1 MPRLTRVG
9 VVTDRGPVGPWAERA
24 GLGGLRHLVRR
35 LRWSL
40 RSHDFAPESEAAL
53 LDRMSAAET
62 ALYRRLTVVDRHH
75 AVHNAAHCI
84 DAGLGDELV
93 VAAALHDVG
102 KLEAGLGTSGR
113 VRRVAAQPGRR
124 PRAGRVVAW
133 AFGDARAGRFLCVTP
148 RAGCG
153 HARRDRFGSRG
164 HRVGPG
170 PPPTPRRGRSRA
182 VGGPRFVAGRSGLT
196 GPRQAGSSPTAVRT
210 RSATGAAM
218 ERALPAPTARRRRV
232 SAGSLSSSAKRA

>member
-62 ALYRRLTVVDRHH
+62 ALYRRLSVVDRHH

-113 VRRVAAQPGRR
+113 VLASLLSLGAGRERVAS
-124 PRAGRVVAW
+124 W
-133 AFGDARAGRFLCVTP
+133 
-148 RAGCG
+148 
-153 HARRDRFGSRG
+153 
-164 HRVGPG
+164 
-170 PPPTPRRGRSRA
+170 RGRSGMLGR
-182 VGGPRFVAGRSGLT
+182 VGSYASHPEL
-196 GPRQAGSSPTAVRT
+196 
-210 RSATGAAM
+210 GAAM
-218 ERALPAPTARRRRV
+218 LAEIGSAPEVIAWARGHHRPLDEV
-232 SAGSLSSSAKRA
+232 DLEPSVAIVLWQADQD